1 VELIAMIEAAL
12 DSHYGSLDPD
22 LPLLTRARHQSAL
35 MKAAQELASFRSLWT
50 ENQVP
55 MSIAA
60 VHLRSAVN
68 ELETLVGVVDID
80 DVLGRVF
87 STFCVGK

>member
-1 VELIAMIEAAL
+1 
-12 DSHYGSLDPD
+12 
-22 LPLLTRARHQSAL
+22 

-60 VHLRSAVN
+60 VHLRSAVH
-68 ELETLVGVVDID
+68 ELETLVGVVDVD